1 MKKKTSIALHIKALL
16 LLAVTCLT
24 VSPSSAQSY
33 ESYIEQG
40 LAAAQEQH
48 YDEAINHF
56 RQALRLSPNDI
67 RNALTYANIAKMQV
81 AQGEPLKAILGY
93 TKILDIDSRNIDA
106 LLGRA
111 YIHQQRRDYQA
122 AKTDYERLLTLQPDH
137 YAALLGVAILFQNAG
152 KPQEAI
158 ARLSTLI
165 DQYPDKAEL
174 YSVRAEI
181 EAEAHQPE
189 LALLDLDKAISLSP
203 DNKNLILTRA
213 YLHLHEGHKHLAQQ
227 DFERAIQLG
236 VPRGQL
242 KEELEQVKK

>member
-33 ESYIEQG
+33 ESFIEQG

-81 AQGEPLKAILGY
+81 AQGEPLKAIDSYDMALGIAPQNLPILKAQADLYLSLGNLNKAILGY

-122 AKTDYERLLTLQPDH
+122 AKTDYER
-137 YAALLGVAILFQNAG
+137 
-152 KPQEAI
+152 
-158 ARLSTLI
+158 
-165 DQYPDKAEL
+165 
-174 YSVRAEI
+174 
-181 EAEAHQPE
+181 
-189 LALLDLDKAISLSP
+189 
-203 DNKNLILTRA
+203 
-213 YLHLHEGHKHLAQQ
+213 
-227 DFERAIQLG
+227 
-236 VPRGQL
+236 
-242 KEELEQVKK
+242 